1 MTSLVGIRGKQTVQR
16 ISIRFP
22 EREGQSRIFQY
33 KTHSLFIPAR
43 PLVKFFKEPASGCAK
58 IFHKHPLLLVGYVP
72 NVGERGLPCPTQDV
86 SPATQDMSRATQKA
100 AARMQ

>member
-1 MTSLVGIRGKQTVQR
+1 MTLSVAIGGKRTVQR
-16 ISIRFP
+16 SIRFP

-33 KTHSLFIPAR
+33 KTHPLFIPAR
-43 PLVKFFKEPASGCAK
+43 PLVQLCEQASGCRAQVL
-58 IFHKHPLLLVGYVP
+58 HKYPLLLVGYVP
-72 NVGERGLPCPTQDV
+72 NVGERGLSCPTQDV